1 MLHLTWPERTS
12 LHVYGPVRPSY
23 LTRCLFFSQLDSN
36 LDLLKF
42 KYSEK
47 ATKIRKKSPNF
58 IWLYLSK
65 LKKTLGDFFFEFL
78 LSSQNIWTLAAQS
91 NCSNIKWPQAIGESK
106 HCAVS
111 SLLFLEKL
119 TVCTVHTVRVGLI
132 TTCNRMQR
140 KLALLTPLQ
149 SVNFLRDW
157 LPDRKKLRLLR
168 RVLR

>member
-1 MLHLTWPERTS
+1 MGLITTYKAS
-12 LHVYGPVRPSY
+12 IYG
-23 LTRCLFFSQLDSN
+23 QLLRS
-36 LDLLKF
+36 
-42 KYSEK
+42 
-47 ATKIRKKSPNF
+47 TGRK
-58 IWLYLSK
+58 
-65 LKKTLGDFFFEFL
+65 
-78 LSSQNIWTLAAQS
+78 
-91 NCSNIKWPQAIGESK
+91 IGESQ

-111 SLLFLEKL
+111 SLLFMEKL
-119 TVCTVHTVRVGLI
+119 TVCTVHIVRVGLI